1 MIDLSNISQELPYQ
15 KFVELYDDA
24 TKLGQPN
31 IEAISINSFDNI
43 RNEPDA
49 RFVNLKFI
57 INNEW
62 IFFSNYLS
70 PKALQFEGCNNI
82 SGLFFWH
89 KINTQIRI
97 KAKISKTNLE
107 FSNNYFKNR
116 DKRKNLLAISSNQ
129 SKKINSYD
137 SFVSQYKKS
146 VNSISDTQVRPDYWG
161 GYSFTPYYFEFWQGH
176 DQRLNKREVFSFENR
191 IWKQYIL
198 QP

>member
-15 KFVELYDDA
+15 KFIELYEDA
-24 TKLGQPN
+24 TKLSQPN
-31 IEAISINSFDNI
+31 IEAISINSFNRI

-62 IFFSNYLS
+62 IFFSDYLS
-70 PKALQFEGCNNI
+70 PKATQFESCNNI

-89 KINTQIRI
+89 KTNTQIRL

-107 FSNNYFKNR
+107 FSDNYFKHR
-116 DKRKNLLAISSNQ
+116 DKRKNLLAISSDQ
-129 SKKINSYD
+129 SKKTESYD
-137 SFVSQYKKS
+137 FFVSQYKKS
-146 VNSISDTQVRPDYWG
+146 SHSIIETQVRPDYWG
-161 GYSFTPYYFEFWQGH
+161 GYSFIPYYFEFWQGH
-176 DQRLNKREVFSFENR
+176 DQRLNKREVFSLENSK
-191 IWKQYIL
+191 WKQYIL

>member
-1 MIDLSNISQELPYQ
+1 MIDLSHISQELPYQ

-70 PKALQFEGCNNI
+70 PKAFQFEGCNNI

-97 KAKISKTNLE
+97 KAKISKTNPE
-107 FSNNYFKNR
+107 FSNNYFKYR
-116 DKRKNLLAISSNQ
+116 DKQ
-129 SKKINSYD
+129 KIY
-137 SFVSQYKKS
+137 
-146 VNSISDTQVRPDYWG
+146 
-161 GYSFTPYYFEFWQGH
+161 
-176 DQRLNKREVFSFENR
+176 
-191 IWKQYIL
+191 
-198 QP
+198 